1 MLKTPESSHSGP
13 YVAAAAAG
21 SNAIEANGSAL
32 KPHEQ
37 GRWAIEFDKVT
48 KSFGAHRV
56 LVDLDLQVRPGEK
69 VTLIGPSGSGKT
81 TVLRLAMTLEKPSAG
96 DIRVF
101 GESILFDGAG
111 KPLSSSQEARIR
123 RRCGMVFQQFNLFPH
138 LTVLQNLILAP
149 TTVLGQ
155 SKGEAE
161 QSALEYLKLVGLEA
175 KVHAYPAQLSGGQQ
189 QRIAIARALILKP
202 EILLLDEITSAL
214 DPELAGEVLDV
225 VRGIAHQAKVTLLIV
240 THEMRFAREISD
252 RIAVFDT
259 GRIIEQGPPDK
270 IFSDPESERTRT
282 FLQSVLNH

>member
-1 MLKTPESSHSGP
+1 MSSSMEFRQAGP
-13 YVAAAAAG
+13 FVRPTTTA
-21 SNAIEANGSAL
+21 SNTMEAHASATNS
-32 KPHEQ
+32 Q
-37 GRWAIEFDKVT
+37 QAMWSIEFEKVS

-69 VTLIGPSGSGKT
+69 VALIGPSGSGKT
-81 TVLRLAMTLEKPSAG
+81 TVLRLAMTLETPTGG

-101 GESILFDGAG
+101 GQSILFDAAG
-111 KPLSSSQEARIR
+111 KPLARAEEARIR

-138 LTVLQNLILAP
+138 LTVLQNLVLAP
-149 TTVLGQ
+149 TTVLGH
-155 SKGEAE
+155 SKEQAE
-161 QSALEYLKLVGLEA
+161 TSALEYLRMVGLES

-225 VRGIAHQAKVTLLIV
+225 VRGVAQEMKVTLLIV
-240 THEMRFAREISD
+240 THEMRFAREVSD
-252 RIAVFDT
+252 RIVVFD
-259 GRIIEQGPPDK
+259 GGCIIEQGPPDK
-270 IFSDPESERTRT
+270 IFKNPESERTRS

>member
-1 MLKTPESSHSGP
+1 MSSSMEFSQ
-13 YVAAAAAG
+13 AG
-21 SNAIEANGSAL
+21 SFASAPASTSSEAHASA
-32 KPHEQ
+32 PNSQ
-37 GRWAIEFDKVT
+37 QAMWAIEFEKVS

-56 LVDLDLQVRPGEK
+56 LVDLDLQVKPGEK
-69 VTLIGPSGSGKT
+69 VALIGPSGSGKT
-81 TVLRLAMTLEKPSAG
+81 TVLRLAMTLEKPTGG

-101 GESILFDGAG
+101 GESIVFDAAG
-111 KPLSSSQEARIR
+111 KPLSISQEARIR

-149 TTVLGQ
+149 TTVLRQ
-155 SKGEAE
+155 SREQAE
-161 QSALEYLKLVGLEA
+161 KSALEYLRMVGLES

-225 VRGIAHQAKVTLLIV
+225 VRNIAHEAKVSLLIV

-252 RIAVFDT
+252 RIAVFDA

-270 IFSDPESERTRT
+270 IFSNPESERTRA
-282 FLQSVLNH
+282 FLQRVLNH

>member
-1 MLKTPESSHSGP
+1 MEPH
-13 YVAAAAAG
+13 G
-21 SNAIEANGSAL
+21 STKSQQAT
-32 KPHEQ
+32 
-37 GRWAIEFDKVT
+37 WAIEFEKVS
-48 KSFGAHRV
+48 KSFGAHQV
-56 LVDLDLQVRPGEK
+56 LVDLDMQVHPGEK

-81 TVLRLAMTLEKPSAG
+81 TVLRLAMTLAKPTTG
-96 DIRVF
+96 DIRLF
-101 GESILFDGAG
+101 GESIVLDAAG
-111 KPLSSSQEARIR
+111 KPLSGSQEARLR

-149 TTVLGQ
+149 TTVLKQ
-155 SKGEAE
+155 SKEQAE
-161 QSALEYLKLVGLEA
+161 KSALEYLRMVGLES

-225 VRGIAHQAKVTLLIV
+225 VRRIAHESNVTLLIV

-252 RIAVFDT
+252 RIAVFDA
-259 GRIIEQGPPDK
+259 GRIIEQGSPDK
-270 IFSDPESERTRT
+270 IFTNPESERTRA